1 MKKMAQQ
8 LTDKELEEYKKLNS
22 KEEKQSNSNPL
33 KENMNF
39 IMIAMLSIMQVVLSC
54 LSSINGS
61 IQFIFPKTVWGWILL
76 IAPKVA
82 TSVLGYMIWMN
93 FFDKGKENGKKTEDY
108 KKSIAILNEIQG
120 KSDKYIINIVNPL
133 KWERDAKIK
142 KGVKMVLM
150 LLVTT
155 FLISELIVAF
165 NVSSLIASVLSILI
179 SMVYGFQMMNKAE
192 EMFSEGFYSYAVYMK
207 IKYESESKQE
217 EQCSQ

>member
-1 MKKMAQQ
+1 MAQ
-8 LTDKELEEYKKLNS
+8 LTEKELEEYKKLNS
-22 KEEKQSNSNPL
+22 QEEKKNNSNPL

-39 IMIAMLSIMQVVLSC
+39 IMIAMLSVMQVVLSC
-54 LSSINGS
+54 LSSVNGS
-61 IQFIFPKTVWGWILL
+61 IQFVFPTTTWGWILL

-82 TSVLGYMIWMN
+82 TSILGYMIWMN
-93 FFDKGKENGKKTEDY
+93 FFDKGKENGKKTEEY
-108 KKSIAILNEIQG
+108 KKSIEILNKIQG
-120 KSDKYIINIVNPL
+120 KSDQYIINIVNPL

-165 NVSSLIASVLSILI
+165 SVSSLIASLLSILI

-192 EMFSEGFYSYAVYMK
+192 EMFSEGFYSYAIFMK
-207 IKYESESKQE
+207 IKFENESKQE